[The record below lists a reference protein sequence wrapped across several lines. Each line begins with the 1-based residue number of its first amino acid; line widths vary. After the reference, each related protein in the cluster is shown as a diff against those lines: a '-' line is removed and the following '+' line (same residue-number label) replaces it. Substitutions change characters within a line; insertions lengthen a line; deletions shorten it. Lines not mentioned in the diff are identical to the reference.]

1 VKANASRP
9 RRGQPPSPQS
19 VGRTTEGDRLALTR
33 DDDLRG
39 IVIDL
44 DEAHDSLLARALNGD
59 NEAFA
64 LAQIVKTAADLVAEL
79 RLGGQH

>member
-1 VKANASRP
+1 MPAIATRSR
-9 RRGQPPSPQS
+9 RRQSPSPQS
-19 VGRTTEGDRLALTR
+19 VGRTTEGDRFALTR

-44 DEAHDSLLARALNGD
+44 DEAHDNLLARALNGD

-64 LAQIVKTAADLVAEL
+64 LAQVVKTAADFVAEL
-79 RLGGQH
+79 RLSAPR